1 MMTLMGSDHIQLPEP
16 AEASSSAPVLDRAE
30 AVRVLR
36 AHERELREA
45 SAVASLALF
54 GSVARDAA
62 RASSDVDLLVEF
74 ARPVGLFHILRTADH
89 VSRLLGGV
97 SVDLV
102 ERSALLPA
110 LREPI
115 LAQAVHV
122 FR

>member
-1 MMTLMGSDHIQLPEP
+1 M
-16 AEASSSAPVLDRAE
+16 SSAPVLGRAE

-45 SAVASLALF
+45 SAIASLALF

-62 RASSDVDLLVEF
+62 RTSSDVDLLVEF
-74 ARPVGLFHILRTADH
+74 ARPVGLFHILRTADR

-97 SVDLV
+97 PVDLV

-115 LAQAVHV
+115 LAQAVDV

>member
-1 MMTLMGSDHIQLPEP
+1 M
-16 AEASSSAPVLDRAE
+16 
-30 AVRVLR
+30 LR

-45 SAVASLALF
+45 SAIASLALF

-62 RASSDVDLLVEF
+62 RTSSDVDLLVEF
-74 ARPVGLFHILRTADH
+74 ARPVGLFHILRTADR

-97 SVDLV
+97 PVDLV

-115 LAQAVHV
+115 LAQAVDV